1 MKRVQCFFFSNYL
14 ILYLFTRDMSFFEK
28 GDISHYFYYI
38 IFCHNSGECFY
49 GIHTQENLGGM
60 KIGERPPNHFA

>member
-1 MKRVQCFFFSNYL
+1 
-14 ILYLFTRDMSFFEK
+14 MSFFEK